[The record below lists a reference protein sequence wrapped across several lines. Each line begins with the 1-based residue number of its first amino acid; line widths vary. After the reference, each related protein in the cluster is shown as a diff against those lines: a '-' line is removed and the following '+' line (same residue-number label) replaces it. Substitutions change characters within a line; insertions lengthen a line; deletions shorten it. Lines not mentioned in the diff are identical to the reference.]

1 MAIAGSPKVFAY
13 DIAEGF
19 HYLTQLSLRKYTP
32 ADLRIISKNL
42 DIVQREIRGERVD
55 LEDILAI
62 KRKNMRIQRI
72 NQTLMVLRSY
82 CKQRKIPL

>member
-1 MAIAGSPKVFAY
+1 MTISGSPKVFAY

-19 HYLTQLSLRKYTP
+19 HYLTQISLRKYTP
-32 ADLRIISKNL
+32 ADLKIISKNL

-55 LEDILAI
+55 LEDILAV

-72 NQTLMVLRSY
+72 NQALMVLRAF
-82 CKQRKIPL
+82 CKQRKIPI